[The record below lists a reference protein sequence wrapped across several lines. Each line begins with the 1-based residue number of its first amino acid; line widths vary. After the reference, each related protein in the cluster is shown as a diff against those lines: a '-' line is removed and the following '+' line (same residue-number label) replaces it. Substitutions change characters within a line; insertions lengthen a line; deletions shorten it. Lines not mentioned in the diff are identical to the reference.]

1 MTDRGAVDDALEVLL
16 RRHTMRLRAV
26 IERHCRR
33 SASLDPDDIAQEVRI
48 RLWRALQRDRNAA
61 FSASYLQRTVL
72 SVVVD
77 AVRRT
82 PPKAESV
89 QDFDSMGHEA
99 WPDGLVERAGP
110 EVDARSRAVSQALHD
125 ALAELPQQRRLA
137 LAFTLQGFGAK
148 ECGELMG
155 ISGEAA
161 RKLAERGMALV
172 RESLRRRGFGEFD
185 D

>member
-1 MTDRGAVDDALEVLL
+1 MTDRRAVDDALEVLL
-16 RRHTMRLRAV
+16 RRNFVRLRAV
-26 IERHCRR
+26 IERHCRH
-33 SASLDPDDIAQEVRI
+33 SAVLDPDDIAQEVRI
-48 RLWRALQRDRNAA
+48 RLWRALQRDRNAV

-77 AVRRT
+77 AVRRA

-89 QDFDSMGHEA
+89 QDFESSGHDA
-99 WPDGLVERAGP
+99 WPDGLVERDGP
-110 EVDARSRAVSQALHD
+110 EVDARSNAVSRALD
-125 ALAELPQQRRLA
+125 AALAELPQQRRLA
-137 LAFTLQGFGAK
+137 VAFTLQGFAAK

-161 RKLAERGMALV
+161 RKLAERGLVLV
-172 RESLRRRGFGEFD
+172 RENLRQRGFGEFD